1 LTKYAN
7 KKVVIK
13 FLKIVVKI
21 KLFLQKFL
29 NKQISR
35 VNKFVTY
42 DKWGE
47 PEILECRKIKS
58 KLSKNNC
65 GEN

>member
-1 LTKYAN
+1 MTKYAN

-47 PEILECRKIKS
+47 PEILEWRKIKS